1 MGVRVLH
8 VPAKLSGAVD
18 SGNLSESMKRAAA
31 FLKSSA
37 LGKIASGVPPP
48 NAPLTA
54 AVKKGTKTLQD
65 RGILRNSIAS
75 RSAEARAE
83 ASTNVK
89 YARIQQEGGTV
100 KAQGGKKLWIP
111 AGAKTRELQRKY
123 MAAKPGDLI
132 NEMRKHGYVFAKS
145 KSGRV
150 FYAIPPEG
158 KNGKRG
164 TPFALFILKD
174 SVEIPARPFLYISE
188 EDERFIMGIFDGAV
202 TEKIQERIDRNDS

>member
-18 SGNLSESMKRAAA
+18 SGSLSESMKRAAA

-54 AVKKGTKTLQD
+54 AVKKGTKTLQY

-75 RSAEARAE
+75 RSTE

-132 NEMRKHGYVFAKS
+132 KEMRKHGYVFAKS

-188 EDERFIMGIFDGAV
+188 ADERFIMGIFDGAV
-202 TEKIQERIDRNDS
+202 TEKIQEKIDRNDS